1 MLFEDKLSLLT
12 FQRMERR
19 RRRGK
24 AREEEEKETAV
35 VTEIK
40 IYPIHC
46 YCISTVVKVEKFC
59 THTHTLESLVFML
72 GFLCRPSS
80 GLSSFFGKDT
90 SCCLGLKPAV

>member
-40 IYPIHC
+40 MYPIHC
-46 YCISTVVKVEKFC
+46 YCTSTVVKVEKFC
-59 THTHTLESLVFML
+59 THTHT
-72 GFLCRPSS
+72 
-80 GLSSFFGKDT
+80 GK
-90 SCCLGLKPAV
+90 SCFYVGISM